1 MKAARI
7 KSEPPSTLVNLL
19 PGTCSAAQ
27 ISDQFSL
34 AYSLALVLIRHG
46 EGSARPGAN
55 FLVTKR
61 LSGGSDFSFFQ
72 GRHPRRQQIARASC
86 RERVCR
92 SESIQGVGRYLKK
105 KWIEDG
111 IPCKYHRSTT
121 NYKQK

>member
-46 EGSARPGAN
+46 EGSARPGGN

-61 LSGGSDFSFFQ
+61 LYGGSDFSFFQ
-72 GRHPRRQQIARASC
+72 GRHPRRELRMAYFAVLIPIIGRKFAVHHSRHIDRRGLEEGRTSC
-86 RERVCR
+86 RERGCPNV
-92 SESIQGVGRYLKK
+92 
-105 KWIEDG
+105 
-111 IPCKYHRSTT
+111 
-121 NYKQK
+121 

>member
-46 EGSARPGAN
+46 EGSARPGGN

-61 LSGGSDFSFFQ
+61 LSGGSDFRFFQ
-72 GRHPRRQQIARASC
+72 GRHPRRELRL
-86 RERVCR
+86 R
-92 SESIQGVGRYLKK
+92 SEERRVGK
-105 KWIEDG
+105 E
-111 IPCKYHRSTT
+111 CVSTCISRWCRA
-121 NYKQK
+121 Q